1 MNVPEI
7 YKDIIKKKTG
17 KKYYMRCQNIY
28 NTRCKDRNYEG
39 QYVLQWHIEWGKA
52 MALSNSICRFDYTL
66 EQ

>member
-1 MNVPEI
+1 
-7 YKDIIKKKTG
+7 
-17 KKYYMRCQNIY
+17 MRCQNIY